1 MQEADYKA
9 APVVKLESL
18 SDVNDIGK
26 PWRYEEDG
34 LTVTRT
40 CPWSPPGCHPV
51 GCGLKLYVNDEGR
64 LVKVEGDENHP
75 VTQGRLCPRCI
86 ALKDYVYSPAR
97 ILTPLKRAR
106 ADRGNAEAWEECSW
120 DEAFAIV
127 KENYERICEQYGPE
141 SIIGMSGTGR
151 EGGTMSLYP
160 TMVFGTPN
168 YCYMQSGYA
177 VLHAAPGGGSLHHGH
192 DVRRM
197 GLFRRAAGPLGRRAL
212 RAAPKSS

>member
-1 MQEADYKA
+1 MELSDYKT
-9 APVVKLESL
+9 APVVKLDSL

-26 PWRYEEDG
+26 PWRYEDDNM
-34 LTVTRT
+34 TVTRT

-51 GCGLKLYVNDEGR
+51 GCGLKLYVDENGK
-64 LVKVEGDENHP
+64 LVHVEGDENHP

-86 ALKDYVYSPAR
+86 TLKDYVYSPAR
-97 ILTPLKRAR
+97 IVKPMKRDR
-106 ADRGNAEAWEECSW
+106 ADRGKEDAWVECSW

-177 VLHAAPGGGSLHHGH
+177 CYTPPCGGGLYYGH
-192 DVRRM
+192 DVLRVGLLRRS
-197 GLFRRAAGPLGRRAL
+197 AWALGRRAL
-212 RAAPKSS
+212 